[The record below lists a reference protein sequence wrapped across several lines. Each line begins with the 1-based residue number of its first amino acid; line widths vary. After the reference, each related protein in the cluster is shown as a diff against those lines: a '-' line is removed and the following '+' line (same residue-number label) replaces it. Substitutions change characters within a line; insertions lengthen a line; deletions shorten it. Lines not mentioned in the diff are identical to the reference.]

1 MHIVSSKQAS
11 KKGQDQRAREKGE
24 GGVQGVD
31 LKKGIHMDIYLEDPA
46 NVLHIVNMLVDI

>member
-1 MHIVSSKQAS
+1 MHTVSSKQAS

-24 GGVQGVD
+24 GGVQGDD